1 VTRARE
7 PERGAALI
15 VVLLALAVLL
25 PIALGISGLVFR
37 RQKQVARWQGA
48 NAGRLAVVGAFESVR
63 LRVAS
68 REIGLRPG
76 DFRSW
81 EQRELGPRGVSV
93 RVRREEDVAIRM
105 DGQIVPAHE
114 AEFGEQVIDSDGDVF
129 CPWQRVEVYFVEAE
143 AEGTAGS
150 PSMRLLGG
158 IGRLKDGRTLPLGYR
173 VDRRGG

>member
-1 VTRARE
+1 MTRDR
-7 PERGAALI
+7 PSERGVALI

-25 PIALGISGLVFR
+25 PIALGISGLVYR
-37 RQKQVARWQGA
+37 RQQQVARWRGA

-68 REIGLRPG
+68 REIGLNPG
-76 DFRSW
+76 DFRSF
-81 EQRELGPRGVSV
+81 EQRELGPRGVNV

-105 DGQIVPAHE
+105 DGQIVPAHR
-114 AEFGEQVIDSDGDVF
+114 AEFGEQVIDSDGDAF
-129 CPWQRVEVYFVEAE
+129 CPWQRVEVYFVEVE
-143 AEGTAGS
+143 AEGTAGN

-158 IGRLKDGRTLPLGYR
+158 IGRLKDGRTLSLGYR